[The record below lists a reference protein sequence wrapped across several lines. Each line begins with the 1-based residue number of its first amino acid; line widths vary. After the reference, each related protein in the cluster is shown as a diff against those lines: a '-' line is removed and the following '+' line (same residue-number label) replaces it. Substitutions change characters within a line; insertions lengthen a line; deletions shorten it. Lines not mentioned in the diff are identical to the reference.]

1 MHTPEPSADGLLTLL
16 AVARTGRYTAA
27 ADLLGINH
35 TTASRR
41 VAALEQALGGPLL
54 ARGAAGWELTELG
67 RSGVAAA
74 ERIEAVLHGLDA
86 DTAHDLHGKVR
97 IAATDGFSARVVAP
111 AIAELGRAHPRLS
124 VDLLTVT
131 RRAPSTRSGVD
142 VEVVVGRPETYRVEP
157 ELLAPYRLG
166 LYGSRDYL
174 AADGTPQR
182 SRDLAGRPLVYFID
196 SMLTVDDLDLARVLV
211 PDMTDR
217 LSSTNVLVHVEA
229 TCAGAGLGLLPCFL
243 ADTRPDLVRVLPDEV
258 SVQLEYWMVVRPE
271 AAQRREV
278 AAVVAALRTRVAS
291 MRDVL
296 LGVPDPR
303 RTPLRRFIDPR

>member
-41 VAALEQALGGPLL
+41 VAALERALGGPLL
-54 ARGAAGWELTELG
+54 ARSAAGWELTELG

-86 DTAHDLHGKVR
+86 DTDHDLHGKVR

-111 AIAELGRAHPRLS
+111 AIATLGRAHPRLS

-142 VEVVVGRPETYRVEP
+142 MEVVVGRPATYRVEP
-157 ELLAPYRLG
+157 VLLAPYRLG

-174 AADGTPQR
+174 AAEGTPQR
-182 SRDLAGRPLVYFID
+182 PRQLAGRPLVYFID

-211 PDMTDR
+211 PGMADR

-243 ADTRPDLVRVLPDEV
+243 ADDRPELVRVLPDEV

-278 AAVVAALRTRVAS
+278 AAVVTALRAQVRSMRAAL
-291 MRDVL
+291 
-296 LGVPDPR
+296 LGEG
-303 RTPLRRFIDPR
+303 

>member
-1 MHTPEPSADGLLTLL
+1 MSNPSADGLLTLL

-27 ADLLGINH
+27 ADVLGINH

-41 VAALEQALGGPLL
+41 VAALEQTLGGPLL
-54 ARGAAGWELTELG
+54 ARAASGWELTDLG
-67 RSGVAAA
+67 RTAVGAA

-86 DTAHDLHGKVR
+86 DTDHDLHGKVR

-111 AIAELGRAHPRLS
+111 AIATLGRAHPRLS

-142 VEVVVGRPETYRVEP
+142 IEVVVGRPETYRVEP

-174 AADGTPQR
+174 ATDGTPER
-182 SRDLAGRPLVYFID
+182 PRDLAGRPLVYFID

-211 PDMTDR
+211 PGMADR

-243 ADTRPDLVRVLPDEV
+243 ADGRPDLVRVLPDEV
-258 SVQLEYWMVVRPE
+258 SVRLEYWMVVRPE

-278 AAVVAALRTRVAS
+278 AAVVTALRAQVGSMRAAL
-291 MRDVL
+291 
-296 LGVPDPR
+296 LGEG
-303 RTPLRRFIDPR
+303 

>member
-67 RSGVAAA
+67 RSGAAAA

-86 DTAHDLHGKVR
+86 DTAHDLHGTVR

-111 AIAELGRAHPRLS
+111 TIAELGRAHPRLS

-142 VEVVVGRPETYRVEP
+142 IEVVVGRPETYRVEP

-166 LYGSRDYL
+166 LYGSRQYL
-174 AADGTPQR
+174 ATDGTPENT
-182 SRDLAGRPLVYFID
+182 RDLAGRPLVYFID

-243 ADTRPDLVRVLPDEV
+243 ADSRPDLVRVLPDEV

-278 AAVVAALRTRVAS
+278 AAVVTALRAQVAA
-291 MRDVL
+291 MRAVL
-296 LGVPDPR
+296 LGAIPHG
-303 RTPLRRFIDPR
+303 

>member
-1 MHTPEPSADGLLTLL
+1 MHTPDPSADGLLTLL
-16 AVARTGRYTAA
+16 AVARTGRYTTA

-54 ARGAAGWELTELG
+54 ARGPGGWELTDLG
-67 RSGVAAA
+67 RTAVSAG
-74 ERIEAVLHGLDA
+74 ERIESVLQELDA
-86 DTAHDLHGKVR
+86 DTDHELRGKVR

-142 VEVVVGRPETYRVEP
+142 IEVVVGRPRTFRVQP
-157 ELLAPYRLG
+157 VHLAPYRLG
-166 LYGSRDYL
+166 LYGSREYL
-174 AADGTPQR
+174 TAEGTPR
-182 SRDLAGRPLVYFID
+182 RRADLAGRPLVYFID
-196 SMLTVDDLDLARVLV
+196 SLLTVDDLDQARVLV
-211 PDMTDR
+211 PEMSDR

-243 ADTRPDLVRVLPDEV
+243 ADARPELVRVLPGEV
-258 SVQLEYWMVVRPE
+258 SVELEYWMVVRPE
-271 AAQRREV
+271 AERRREV
-278 AAVVAALRTRVAS
+278 AAVAAALRAQATAS
-291 MRDVL
+291 RGAL
-296 LGVPDPR
+296 LGEPEPR
-303 RTPLRRFIDPR
+303 PEAR